1 MLSKLLRSKIRNY
14 RDDGY
19 NLINCNFSATNS
31 LFCDEW
37 FSDLGYLWVAQARD
51 LRQKQADDILH
62 QTYML
67 TFPYSLIKTS
77 KRGATKFIFLK
88 RVMANKV
95 YILRHILSGS

>member
-19 NLINCNFSATNS
+19 NLINCNFAATNS

-51 LRQKQADDILH
+51 LA
-62 QTYML
+62 
-67 TFPYSLIKTS
+67 
-77 KRGATKFIFLK
+77 
-88 RVMANKV
+88 
-95 YILRHILSGS
+95 LSGMGSESKKNAHL